1 MGWHLHRDEGH
12 LDDETGKPKHNYHI
26 HLAYT
31 NLKDGQV
38 THMDVIRMKKAQD
51 ICAEVLNMPRG
62 KPHKETGRVS
72 MDHKQYRQHAR
83 ALAAEKKKTRTAEK
97 RAEAKNE
104 TLKTALAGE
113 KNGRKGEKTRA
124 DNADAEL
131 EKQKTEYKELGD
143 ANRILRQ
150 RLKDSGQARQ
160 EDYQTLKRIMT
171 DTTLNK
177 YDRAEA
183 AGDWVDERLAHSEPA
198 NSKDLLDVNKA
209 VAEPIRYKNAAPS
222 LGPVVRELVREK
234 EKRQQAESAARA
246 ANQRVEVVEKA
257 LPETGWTMPR
267 VKTKREKKFLRPDQR
282 VETETASQYRRRV
295 DEDIDLYLSK
305 QRKADRAALEK
316 EEEQAKKQATAA
328 AETNVQ
334 QELQRLQAQETGYL
348 ALQTEHQVLKE
359 TNKTL
364 VTERNAWKKKY
375 DDMVAHVKPY
385 LEALKQL
392 PERLVSVF
400 NDYLYALT
408 EHVKKKD
415 KEKEQDSGREH

>member
-1 MGWHLHRDEGH
+1 M
-12 LDDETGKPKHNYHI
+12 
-26 HLAYT
+26 
-31 NLKDGQV
+31 
-38 THMDVIRMKKAQD
+38 
-51 ICAEVLNMPRG
+51 
-62 KPHKETGRVS
+62 
-72 MDHKQYRQHAR
+72 
-83 ALAAEKKKTRTAEK
+83 
-97 RAEAKNE
+97 
-104 TLKTALAGE
+104 
-113 KNGRKGEKTRA
+113 
-124 DNADAEL
+124 
-131 EKQKTEYKELGD
+131 
-143 ANRILRQ
+143 
-150 RLKDSGQARQ
+150 
-160 EDYQTLKRIMT
+160 
-171 DTTLNK
+171 
-177 YDRAEA
+177 
-183 AGDWVDERLAHSEPA
+183 
-198 NSKDLLDVNKA
+198 
-209 VAEPIRYKNAAPS
+209 AEPVRYLNAAPS
-222 LGPVVRELVREK
+222 LGPAARELVGEK
-234 EKRQQAESAARA
+234 EKRQQAESAAQA
-246 ANQRVEVVEKA
+246 ANKRVEVVEKA

-267 VKTKREKKFLRPDQR
+267 VKAKKEKKFLRPDQR